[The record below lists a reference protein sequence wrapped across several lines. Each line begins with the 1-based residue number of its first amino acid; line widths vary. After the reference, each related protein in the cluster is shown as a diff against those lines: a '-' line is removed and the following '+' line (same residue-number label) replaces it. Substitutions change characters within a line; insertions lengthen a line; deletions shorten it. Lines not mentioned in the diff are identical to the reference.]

1 MNDETPSYTYMGQM
15 LIITT
20 ISCMWW
26 MMEAIQTL
34 LEEKGFHQKII
45 FHEWEEKWILEAS
58 KSPRQLNFWKLV
70 CSNFPPPSWPGEKI
84 VFKCPNHPKACI
96 LLERFGTSF
105 SIPHPSLERFK
116 FLTPW
121 AQLNAHGLPGE
132 GDIKALNWIGHCMW
146 TFPIKLLGLIIHRTC
161 YSGANFFAVQCMFLY
176 MFSICHITSIF

>member
-1 MNDETPSYTYMGQM
+1 MVNDGSYPNFAGR
-15 LIITT
+15 
-20 ISCMWW
+20 
-26 MMEAIQTL
+26 
-34 LEEKGFHQKII
+34 KGFSSKNI

-58 KSPRQLNFWKLV
+58 KSPWQLNFWRLV
-70 CSNFPPPSWPGEKI
+70 CSNFPPSSWPGEKI
-84 VFKCPNHPKACI
+84 VFRCPNHPKACI

-146 TFPIKLLGLIIHRTC
+146 TFPIKLLGLIIYRTC

-176 MFSICHITSIF
+176 MFSICHVTSIF

>member
-1 MNDETPSYTYMGQM
+1 MRREVNIRGFKIPLATE
-15 LIITT
+15 
-20 ISCMWW
+20 
-26 MMEAIQTL
+26 L
-34 LEEKGFHQKII
+34 LKIGS
-45 FHEWEEKWILEAS
+45 FKF
-58 KSPRQLNFWKLV
+58 P
-70 CSNFPPPSWPGEKI
+70 PPPSWPGEKI

-146 TFPIKLLGLIIHRTC
+146 IFPIKLLGLIIHRTC

-176 MFSICHITSIF
+176 MFSICHVTSIF